1 MKLQLSHIAFELTD
15 KCNLACKYCYNIWKI
30 PGVERRSFNSYPQA
44 IQALKRLFAE
54 AEIQNVTL
62 TGGETF
68 MAERL
73 QEIAL
78 FCRMEGKSVTVISN
92 GSLGKTSD
100 YRRLVDMGV
109 RLFEMPVHSAVESIH
124 DSITQVKGSWAKSVA
139 SLMEVKRLGGYPVA
153 VIVLTKFNADVLAGT
168 LDYIHSLGLRR
179 VMLNRYNIGGNGTAE
194 PASVS
199 ATHSQLRRAYAIANR
214 KSEELGLVISSN
226 VCTPSCL
233 LHPAD
238 YPRLMFGH
246 CSGDVLR
253 KPITMDINGNIRLC
267 NHSPVVAG
275 NIFEKGLGE
284 ILYSPYARSWNETI
298 PVYCSACN
306 IWDTCRGG
314 CRAASEQ
321 CGLGLGHVDPVLT
334 EPALREGIDITSASP
349 PIPCL

>member
-1 MKLQLSHIAFELTD
+1 MKLKLTHIALELTD

-30 PGVERRSFNSYPQA
+30 PGAERKTFNSYPKA
-44 IQALKRLFAE
+44 IKALKKLFAQ
-54 AEIQNVTL
+54 ADIQNVTL

-73 QEIAL
+73 LEIAR
-78 FCRMEGKSVTVISN
+78 FCRMQGKSVTVISN
-92 GSLGKTSD
+92 GSLGKSSD
-100 YRRLVDMGV
+100 YRQMIDMGV
-109 RLFEMPVHSAVESIH
+109 HLFEMPIHSAVESIH
-124 DSITQVKGSWAKSVA
+124 DSITQVKDSWAKSIA

-153 VIVLTKFNADVLAGT
+153 VIVLTKYNVDVLADT
-168 LDYIHSLGLRR
+168 LDYIHSLGLQR

-199 ATHSQLRRAYAIANR
+199 ATHSQLCKAYKIANN

-233 LHPAD
+233 LNPAD

-246 CSGDVLR
+246 CSDDVLR

-275 NIFEKGLGE
+275 NIYETGLEE
-284 ILYSPYARSWNETI
+284 ILYSPYARPWNEI
-298 PVYCSACN
+298 VPEYCSACN
-306 IWDTCRGG
+306 IWDICRGG

-321 CGLGLGHVDPVLT
+321 CGLGLGHVDPILT
-334 EPALREGIDITSASP
+334 ETELSALD
-349 PIPCL
+349 